1 MKTQSL
7 LVILFAWWLIGCTP
21 QTSTTLM
28 SVVNQDIRVDIVA
41 SADWEA
47 ADGHIQVVSE
57 ANNKIIKTIQFAK
70 ADDYADD
77 IRNKVSQLDARGRR
91 IVVCLRYAELAP
103 KGEIYTSPSGVV
115 VEVIEDDGMIKAC
128 RDSLPE

>member
-1 MKTQSL
+1 MKIQSL
-7 LVILFAWWLIGCTP
+7 IIIFFAWWLIGCTP
-21 QTSTTLM
+21 QTTTTLM
-28 SVVNQDIRVDIVA
+28 SVVNQDIRVEIVA

-70 ADDYADD
+70 ADDYVDD

-103 KGEIYTSPSGVV
+103 KGEVYTSPSGVV
-115 VEVIEDDGMIKAC
+115 VEVIKDDGTIKAC